1 MCITSG
7 PDRVEHRQDEH
18 GVVSLAGWLVIS
30 TRLGFGR
37 GLGQTDIQ
45 VGRRDSELNPGY

>member
-30 TRLGFGR
+30 TRLGLDGGWIKQTYR
-37 GLGQTDIQ
+37 LGGGIH
-45 VGRRDSELNPGY
+45 S